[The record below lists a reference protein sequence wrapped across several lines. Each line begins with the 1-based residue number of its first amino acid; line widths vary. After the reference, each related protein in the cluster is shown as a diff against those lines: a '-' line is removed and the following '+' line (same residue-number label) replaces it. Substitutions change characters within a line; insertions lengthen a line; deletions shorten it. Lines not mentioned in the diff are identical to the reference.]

1 MASIIAHSARR
12 LWGTDSRFIAL
23 RYAGAGLAAAKTLL
37 FAHLLDVAAF
47 GMLALVLQTAAL
59 LEASS
64 LGGITGLLHRYFNDP
79 AAGEES
85 FARFIPACAAWLG
98 AVAVA
103 ALALGNLWDVMFWSG
118 LLFALGI
125 GFVLL
130 EPPLRVRGRLGLI
143 ALPPILV
150 NLLSIA
156 LVPAT
161 VWVMPEPPLWLVL
174 LTLVV
179 AQMGGQSAFLLLALR
194 RERVPVERA
203 GRGPVRLWRDYLGHV
218 RDGFPLFLGSMAYM
232 LLAYIDRF
240 FIATFHSAED
250 LGVHA
255 LAVQFGMIAIIGLQ
269 GWSYIASTRIG
280 AAIKAGGDVA
290 AEVRRALRVAAG
302 FTLLATAG
310 ILALAWVLEETLF
323 ARYAGLFAAVALGVP
338 GIAAYNAA
346 SAAAALLY
354 YRRRQ
359 AALHRALIAMVV
371 LNAAIDLGLSLAGA
385 SYLWIVACTGLL
397 FAALAAT
404 AALLVRRCL
413 REPPGPPSGPQG
425 HLAAGRGGGV

>member
-12 LWGTDSRFIAL
+12 LWATESRFILL
-23 RYAGAGLAAAKTLL
+23 RYAGAGLGAAKALI
-37 FAHLLDVAAF
+37 FAHVLDVSAF
-47 GMLALVLQTAAL
+47 GVLALVLQTAAL

-85 FARFIPACAAWLG
+85 FARFIPACGAWLA
-98 AVAVA
+98 AVAVL
-103 ALALGNLWDVMFWSG
+103 ALALGNLWDVLFWSG

-150 NLLSIA
+150 NMLSIA
-156 LVPAT
+156 LVPAV
-161 VWVMPEPPLWLVL
+161 VWIMPAPPLWVVL
-174 LTLVV
+174 LAVV
-179 AQMGGQSAFLLLALR
+179 MAQFGGQFAFLVLALR
-194 RERVPVERA
+194 RERIPVEAA
-203 GRGPVRLWRDYLGHV
+203 GRGPLKLWRDYLGHV

-232 LLAYIDRF
+232 LLAYVDRF
-240 FIATFHSAED
+240 FIATFHPAQD

-255 LAVQFGMIAIIGLQ
+255 LATQFGLIAIIGLQ
-269 GWSYIASTRIG
+269 GWSYVASVRVG
-280 AAIKAGGDVA
+280 HAIKQEADVA
-290 AEVRRALRVAAG
+290 AVVGHALRVASLFA
-302 FTLLATAG
+302 AAAVVG
-310 ILALAWVLEETLF
+310 ILALAWVLEATLF

-338 GIAAYNAA
+338 GIAAYNAV

-359 AALHRALIAMVV
+359 AALHRALLAV
-371 LNAAIDLGLSLAGA
+371 LAANAAIDLGLSLAGA
-385 SYLWIVACTGLL
+385 SYLWIIACTGGL
-397 FAALAAT
+397 FLALAAVT
-404 AALLVRRCL
+404 AVLVRRCL
-413 REPPGPPSGPQG
+413 REAPQPPAGGSP
-425 HLAAGRGGGV
+425 LAAGAGRAV